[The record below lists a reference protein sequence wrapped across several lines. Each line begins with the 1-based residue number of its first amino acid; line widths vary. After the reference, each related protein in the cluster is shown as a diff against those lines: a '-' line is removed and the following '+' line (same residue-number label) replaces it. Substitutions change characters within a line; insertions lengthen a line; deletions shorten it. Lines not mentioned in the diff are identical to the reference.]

1 MCVRF
6 SFSIIKQID
15 EFQFL
20 KSLTKTK
27 LIEFK
32 FETKNWVAHRKG

>member
-1 MCVRF
+1 MKKPKTKNKNIMNMCVRF

-20 KSLTKTK
+20 KS
-27 LIEFK
+27 
-32 FETKNWVAHRKG
+32 